1 MLQKLDII
9 VPVMN
14 ERENVRQ
21 FYFAISETL
30 SNLECDYQVIF
41 VDDGSTDGTWEEIR
55 QLEESKNSVVGVRHR
70 FNEGK
75 DRAIESGMRHSDG
88 DFILTIDGDFQHPIE
103 LIPKFW
109 SKRYE
114 CEVIVGLQASR
125 TQKGLRKR
133 LSETFYKVI
142 QYITGLDI
150 PESTG
155 DFRLITKEV
164 KELLLKI
171 ADPFVVYRFALIKL
185 RVDTQYIAFDALP
198 RKYGSTKYS
207 IAKLASLATDSV
219 LSVTTR
225 PLRLVGS
232 FAIAASFLCFIEILF
247 VVINKFIGNPISGWT
262 SIVLILSFCFMGIFI
277 ALTIIGFYLAK
288 IYEILIGY
296 PTSMPK

>member
-1 MLQKLDII
+1 MHQKLDVI
-9 VPVMN
+9 VPVLN
-14 ERENVRQ
+14 ERENIEQ
-21 FYFAISETL
+21 FYLSVSEIL
-30 SNLECDYQVIF
+30 SSLGCKYQIIF
-41 VDDGSTDGTWEEIR
+41 VDDGSTDGTWNAIER
-55 QLEESKNSVVGVRHR
+55 LQESKNSVIGLKHR

-75 DRAIESGMRHSDG
+75 DRAIESGMRYSDG
-88 DFILTIDGDFQHPIE
+88 DFVLTIDGDFQHPID

-109 SKRYE
+109 SERHE
-114 CEVIVGLQASR
+114 SEVIVGLQASR
-125 TQKGLRKR
+125 TQKGLRKK
-133 LSETFYKVI
+133 LSKTFYKVI
-142 QYITGLDI
+142 QYVTGLAI

-185 RVDTQYIAFDALP
+185 RVDTKYIAFDALP
-198 RKYGSTKYS
+198 RKYGATKYS
-207 IAKLASLATDSV
+207 LGKLVSLATDSV

-232 FAIAASFLCFIEILF
+232 FAIAVSILCFIEILF

-262 SIVLILSFCFMGIFI
+262 SIVLILSFCFMGIFV